1 MDRRGTSTETQS
13 TPNDT
18 TSPLIKT
25 LEDRCPHMDHTKFFL
40 SVNKSSSSSGGLEG
54 KCLTYQ
60 EAMIFPPFV
69 VYSRQKKNGMS
80 AENS

>member
-1 MDRRGTSTETQS
+1 
-13 TPNDT
+13 
-18 TSPLIKT
+18 
-25 LEDRCPHMDHTKFFL
+25 MDHTKFFL